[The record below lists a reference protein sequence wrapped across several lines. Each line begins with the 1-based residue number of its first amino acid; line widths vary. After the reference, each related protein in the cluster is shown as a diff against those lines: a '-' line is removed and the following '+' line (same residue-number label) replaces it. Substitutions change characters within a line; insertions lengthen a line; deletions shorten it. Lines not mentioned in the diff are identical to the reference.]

1 MRHCEER
8 KPVKTYTMNTTSH
21 CPSLSP
27 SSSNRSKSITF
38 CSTFPLACAGK
49 SSAGVTRRP
58 TSQTRVNVGHSMSS
72 RRRWRPVWPVAPKM
86 SAVFAALNQ
95 TSLTAISLTR
105 KIRPTRHG
113 PLALMSGTWVNQNAF
128 LLLRR
133 WTIAQNKGVKAVWTH
148 KMSRIIV
155 CYVANKYELVIGDDN
170 RSCCS
175 VQRSNLGSRVDRMVS
190 LSAQGRY

>member
-1 MRHCEER
+1 MRHCEEKKR
-8 KPVKTYTMNTTSH
+8 FKTHTMNTTSH

-113 PLALMSGTWVNQNAF
+113 PLALMSGTWVNQNAL
-128 LLLRR
+128 LLLRKSLP
-133 WTIAQNKGVKAVWTH
+133 WTVDYRSEQRCEGGLDSQNEPNYSMLRGKQ
-148 KMSRIIV
+148 I
-155 CYVANKYELVIGDDN
+155 
-170 RSCCS
+170 
-175 VQRSNLGSRVDRMVS
+175 
-190 LSAQGRY
+190 